1 MRRHLTTAAFSLAGL
16 SWTLGQ
22 GVLPDM
28 GAETGSRYDAVA
40 AASTLESL
48 SAGLLVLAGV
58 FLVLG
63 SMVAVHRLAAW
74 AGTTGRRLM
83 LAGTA
88 LTGLGGL
95 WLVGGRAAF
104 NLMFVRV
111 VDTESL
117 PRETAIALLDSS
129 GGPGFA
135 PLVLMLPGLLL
146 APGLLTVGLKRAGL
160 AGWMPLPAWLLGIAT
175 FLGTES
181 RSKPPRPQASPSPAS
196 HSSWPPEPST
206 PCPSRHR
213 RTPARPTPPSTPTAR
228 SHGPKRTYDGVPT
241 PPSIRRCAAVG
252 LDCTLSATW
261 SLLVACGE

>member
-1 MRRHLTTAAFSLAGL
+1 MRRHLTTAAFALAGL

-28 GAETGSRYDAVA
+28 GAETGSRYDEVA

-74 AGTTGRRLM
+74 AGTAGRRLM

-117 PRETAIALLDSS
+117 PRDTAIALLESS
-129 GGPGFA
+129 GGPGFV
-135 PLVLMLPGLLL
+135 PLVLMLPCLLL
-146 APGLLTVGLKRAGL
+146 GPVLLTVGLKRAGL
-160 AGWMPLPAWLLGIAT
+160 AGWLPLAAWLLGIGT
-175 FLGTES
+175 FLGTEFQIKAAETAGIALAS
-181 RSKPPRPQASPSPAS
+181 LALALAARALDTVPVPSPSNA
-196 HSSWPPEPST
+196 ST
-206 PCPSRHR
+206 PRSAEHTHGTQP
-213 RTPARPTPPSTPTAR
+213 RTEA
-228 SHGPKRTYDGVPT
+228 H
-241 PPSIRRCAAVG
+241 
-252 LDCTLSATW
+252 L
-261 SLLVACGE
+261 